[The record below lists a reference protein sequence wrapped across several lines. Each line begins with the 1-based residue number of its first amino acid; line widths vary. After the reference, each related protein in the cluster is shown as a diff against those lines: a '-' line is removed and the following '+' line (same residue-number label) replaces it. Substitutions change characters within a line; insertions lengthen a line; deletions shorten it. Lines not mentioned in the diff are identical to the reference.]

1 MHLPLFIARRYLFAK
16 KSHNVINIISAIS
29 AIGMAVGTAALI
41 LILSIY
47 NGFDALVHDSL
58 NSVEPDLLIV
68 PERGKVF
75 VPDST
80 AFDRMAGHPDIAT
93 ICNILEEK
101 VFLTYDGHQGIVRA
115 KGVDRVYEEEAPIRE
130 HVQEGT
136 FELHRY
142 EKPWAAVGSGLA
154 WQMGIRPRF
163 VAFMELYYPARDRNL
178 SVANPA
184 ASLNSV
190 RLRPACLFSINSAVD
205 QELVIL
211 PIEVMHELLGATG
224 EVSALEIRLTDPSR
238 LKKVQSDL
246 QAILGPGF
254 RVLDRLGQNPTLYKM
269 MRYEKAAVFLI
280 LLFIIIVIAFN
291 IFGSLSM
298 LIIEKEE
305 DIRTLR
311 ALGAQ
316 EKTIRRTFVLEGWL
330 ISLLGLAA
338 GVVVGLGLALAQ
350 QHLGLVKMPGNFLTG
365 AYPVIVKAG
374 DILWTAAGVSL
385 VGYIIARLPVRK
397 LPR

>member
-1 MHLPLFIARRYLFAK
+1 MNLPLFIARRYLFAK

-41 LILSIY
+41 IILSIY

-58 NSVEPDLLIV
+58 SSVEPDLLIV

-80 AFDRMAGHPDIAT
+80 AFDRMYDNPDIAT
-93 ICNILEEK
+93 ICNVLEEK
-101 VFLTYDGHQGIVRA
+101 VFLTYDGHQGIVSA
-115 KGVDRVYEEEAPIRE
+115 KGVDRVYEEESPLRE

-142 EKPWAAVGSGLA
+142 DKPWAAVGATLA

-163 VAFMELYYPARDRNL
+163 VASMELYFPARDRNL
-178 SVANPA
+178 SVSNPA

-190 RLRPACLFSINSAVD
+190 RLRPACLFNVNAAID

-211 PIEVMHELLGATG
+211 PIEVMRDLLGYG
-224 EVSALEIRLTDPSR
+224 DEVSALEVRLTGGASLP
-238 LKKVQSDL
+238 KVQNEL
-246 QAILGPGF
+246 QNLLGSGF

-269 MRYEKAAVFLI
+269 MKYEKAAIFLI

-298 LIIEKEE
+298 LIIEKEG

-330 ISLLGLAA
+330 ISLIGLAA
-338 GVVVGLGLALAQ
+338 GIVIGLAVALAQ
-350 QHLGLVKMPGNFLTG
+350 QHLGLIKMPGNFLSG

-374 DILWTAAGVSL
+374 DILWTAAGVTI
-385 VGYIIARLPVRK
+385 VGYLIACLPVRK

>member
-1 MHLPLFIARRYLFAK
+1 
-16 KSHNVINIISAIS
+16 
-29 AIGMAVGTAALI
+29 
-41 LILSIY
+41 
-47 NGFDALVHDSL
+47 
-58 NSVEPDLLIV
+58 
-68 PERGKVF
+68 
-75 VPDST
+75 
-80 AFDRMAGHPDIAT
+80 
-93 ICNILEEK
+93 
-101 VFLTYDGHQGIVRA
+101 
-115 KGVDRVYEEEAPIRE
+115 
-130 HVQEGT
+130 
-136 FELHRY
+136 
-142 EKPWAAVGSGLA
+142 
-154 WQMGIRPRF
+154 
-163 VAFMELYYPARDRNL
+163 
-178 SVANPA
+178 
-184 ASLNSV
+184 
-190 RLRPACLFSINSAVD
+190 
-205 QELVIL
+205 
-211 PIEVMHELLGATG
+211 
-224 EVSALEIRLTDPSR
+224 
-238 LKKVQSDL
+238 
-246 QAILGPGF
+246 
-254 RVLDRLGQNPTLYKM
+254 M

-298 LIIEKEE
+298 LMIEKEE

-385 VGYIIARLPVRK
+385 VGYLIARLPVRK

>member
-68 PERGKVF
+68 PERGKTF
-75 VPDST
+75 LPDSAT
-80 AFDRMAGHPDIAT
+80 FDRMAAHPDIAT
-93 ICNILEEK
+93 ICNVLEEK

-115 KGVDRVYEEEAPIRE
+115 KGV
-130 HVQEGT
+130 
-136 FELHRY
+136 
-142 EKPWAAVGSGLA
+142 
-154 WQMGIRPRF
+154 IRPRF
-163 VAFMELYYPARDRNL
+163 VASMELYFPARDRNL
-178 SVANPA
+178 SIANPA

-190 RLRPACLFSINSAVD
+190 RLRPACLFSINSAID

-224 EVSALEIRLTDPSR
+224 EVSALEIRLVDGTR
-238 LKKVQSDL
+238 ITKVQSDL
-246 QAILGPGF
+246 QAILGPEF
-254 RVLDRLGQNPTLYKM
+254 QVLDRLGQNPTLYKM

-385 VGYIIARLPVRK
+385 VGYLIARLPVRK

>member
-1 MHLPLFIARRYLFAK
+1 
-16 KSHNVINIISAIS
+16 
-29 AIGMAVGTAALI
+29 
-41 LILSIY
+41 
-47 NGFDALVHDSL
+47 
-58 NSVEPDLLIV
+58 
-68 PERGKVF
+68 
-75 VPDST
+75 
-80 AFDRMAGHPDIAT
+80 
-93 ICNILEEK
+93 
-101 VFLTYDGHQGIVRA
+101 
-115 KGVDRVYEEEAPIRE
+115 
-130 HVQEGT
+130 
-136 FELHRY
+136 
-142 EKPWAAVGSGLA
+142 
-154 WQMGIRPRF
+154 
-163 VAFMELYYPARDRNL
+163 
-178 SVANPA
+178 
-184 ASLNSV
+184 
-190 RLRPACLFSINSAVD
+190 
-205 QELVIL
+205 
-211 PIEVMHELLGATG
+211 MHELLGATG

-246 QAILGPGF
+246 QDILGPGF

-298 LIIEKEE
+298 LIIEKED

-385 VGYIIARLPVRK
+385 VGYLIARLPVRK

>member
-75 VPDST
+75 LPDST
-80 AFDRMAGHPDIAT
+80 AFDRMAAHPDIST
-93 ICNILEEK
+93 ICNVLEEK

-130 HVQEGT
+130 HLQEGT

-142 EKPWAAVGSGLA
+142 GKPWAAVGAGLA

-163 VAFMELYYPARDRNL
+163 VASMELYFPARDRNL
-178 SVANPA
+178 SIANPA

-211 PIEVMHELLGATG
+211 PIEVMHELLGYTG
-224 EVSALEIRLTDPSR
+224 EVSALEIRLTDAAR

-246 QAILGPGF
+246 QAILGPEF
-254 RVLDRLGQNPTLYKM
+254 QVLDRLGQNPTL
-269 MRYEKAAVFLI
+269 
-280 LLFIIIVIAFN
+280 
-291 IFGSLSM
+291 
-298 LIIEKEE
+298 
-305 DIRTLR
+305 
-311 ALGAQ
+311 
-316 EKTIRRTFVLEGWL
+316 
-330 ISLLGLAA
+330 
-338 GVVVGLGLALAQ
+338 
-350 QHLGLVKMPGNFLTG
+350 
-365 AYPVIVKAG
+365 
-374 DILWTAAGVSL
+374 
-385 VGYIIARLPVRK
+385 
-397 LPR
+397 